1 MKKRK
6 IFIGGNWKMNL
17 NHLEGKE
24 FVEKL
29 LKSIKNIEKKEI
41 VLFPPFT
48 TLFTVSEIIKNTGI
62 KLGAQNTH
70 WEDKGA
76 FTGEISPL
84 FLIALDCEYVI
95 IGHSERRR
103 YFFEN
108 DEMINKKIKKA
119 LDVNLKPVFCVGEDL
134 EERKTGKT
142 FEVIEKQ
149 LKKGLKDVEKLNEI
163 VIAYE
168 PIWAIGSG
176 INATPVQAREVHS
189 FIREIISKDYG
200 KEISENLRIIYG
212 GSVNKNNIYELLKE
226 EEIDGVLI
234 GGASIK
240 LEEFVQIVNLDL

>member
-1 MKKRK
+1 
-6 IFIGGNWKMNL
+6 MNL

>member
-1 MKKRK
+1 M
-6 IFIGGNWKMNL
+6 
-17 NHLEGKE
+17 
-24 FVEKL
+24 
-29 LKSIKNIEKKEI
+29 EKKEI

-119 LDVNLKPVFCVGEDL
+119 LDVNLKPVFCVGENL

>member
-6 IFIGGNWKMNL
+6 VFIGGNWKMNF
-17 NHLEGKE
+17 NHLEGRE

-29 LKSIKNIEKKEI
+29 LQSIRNIEEKEI
-41 VLFPPFT
+41 VIFPPFT
-48 TLFTVSEIIKNTGI
+48 TLFSVAEIIKDTKI

-84 FLIALDCEYVI
+84 FLLALGCEYVI
-95 IGHSERRR
+95 IGHSERRK
-103 YFFEN
+103 YFFES
-108 DEMINKKIKKA
+108 DEIINKKIKKS
-119 LDVNLKPVFCVGEDL
+119 LSSNLKPVFCIGENL

-142 FEVIEKQ
+142 LAVIESQ
-149 LKKGLKDVEKLNEI
+149 LKKGLKDIKELNGM

-168 PIWAIGSG
+168 PVWAIGTG
-176 INATPVQAREVHS
+176 INALPTQASEVHS
-189 FIREIISKDYG
+189 FIRDFILKNYG
-200 KEISENLRIIYG
+200 KEVSENLRIIYG
-212 GSVNKNNIYELLKE
+212 GSVNKDNIKDLLKE

-240 LEEFVQIVNLDL
+240 LDEFIPIINLDL

>member
-6 IFIGGNWKMNL
+6 VFIGGNWKMNL

-29 LKSIKNIEKKEI
+29 LSLIRNNEEKEI
-41 VLFPPFT
+41 VIFPPFT
-48 TLFTVSEIIKNTGI
+48 TLFTVSEVIKNSKI
-62 KLGAQNTH
+62 KLGAQNVH

-76 FTGEISPL
+76 FTGEISPQ
-84 FLIALDCEYVI
+84 FLIALGCEYVI

-108 DEMINKKIKKA
+108 DEMINKKIKKS
-119 LDVNLKPVFCVGEDL
+119 LSINLKPVFCVGENL
-134 EERKTGKT
+134 EEREKGETLQ
-142 FEVIEKQ
+142 VIENQ
-149 LKKGLKDVEKLNEI
+149 LKRGLKDIKELKGM

-168 PIWAIGSG
+168 PVWAIGTG
-176 INATPVQAREVHS
+176 RNALPEQANEVHR
-189 FIREIISKDYG
+189 FIRDFISKNYG

-212 GSVNKNNIYELLKE
+212 GSVNKDNIKDLLKE

-234 GGASIK
+234 GGVSIK
-240 LEEFVQIVNLDL
+240 LDEFSQIVNLDL